1 MATPT
6 TTTTSRP
13 NPEHIFNTLTAY
25 QQSAALQAGIE
36 LDIFTAIADG
46 ANTPASLAAKIRAAE
61 RGVRILCDYFAILG
75 FLTKEEGRYAL
86 TQESAIFL
94 NRHSPA
100 CLASMAGFLGSPW
113 HKKNF
118 EALTEAV
125 RKGGTASA
133 IGDNTKPND
142 DV

>member
-13 NPEHIFNTLTAY
+13 SPEHVFNTLTAY

-46 ANTPASLAAKIRAAE
+46 ANTSASLAAKIRAAE
-61 RGVRILCDYFAILG
+61 RGVRILCDYLAIQG
-75 FLTKEEGRYAL
+75 FLTKEEERYAL

-94 NRHSPA
+94 DRKLPA
-100 CLASMAGFLGSPW
+100 CLASMAGFLG
-113 HKKNF
+113 
-118 EALTEAV
+118 TE
-125 RKGGTASA
+125 R
-133 IGDNTKPND
+133 
-142 DV
+142 